1 MPVIY
6 RAFCFYRFG
15 VNNHHTNWQSNCE
28 GNPNH
33 ANMPSLVYI
42 ARIKNLPEEL
52 AKCLR
57 SAGCHVKS
65 FKPGDITQD
74 ECLLAMTAEA
84 VGAGLHLQEGNAAQ
98 VGGAFAPTPAA
109 ADMNEYLGS
118 QAAIWSYIKTA
129 VSEESQ
135 AKSEPSAEFTEKPE
149 GIELGFPHPEAG
161 RPASTAQSQV
171 SGEIARNVVSQV
183 IGVSS
188 LEALHRSRNIRP
200 TKEEFYRVFRNP
212 LSTVI
217 VLLLFSVIYRG
228 LRLPSTKGATIP
240 REAYSVRSA
249 PDSNSLLN
257 VSASRGRTAHRP
269 IPPLTLPLAESP
281 PRAVDRVQQH
291 LSHDNSVA
299 KDFTNHFALYTQ
311 GNVLQQKPEL
321 KPPQSGSI
329 RKRIVVD

>member
-1 MPVIY
+1 
-6 RAFCFYRFG
+6 
-15 VNNHHTNWQSNCE
+15 
-28 GNPNH
+28 
-33 ANMPSLVYI
+33 MPSLIYI

-52 AKCLR
+52 AKSLR

-84 VGAGLHLQEGNAAQ
+84 VEVALHLPEGDAAQ
-98 VGGAFAPTPAA
+98 AGRTFAGTPVAP
-109 ADMNEYLGS
+109 DMNEHLGS

-129 VSEESQ
+129 VTKESQ
-135 AKSEPSAEFTEKPE
+135 AKSELSAEFTEQPE
-149 GIELGFPHPEAG
+149 GIELGFPHPEVG
-161 RPASTAQSQV
+161 LPASTPQSRA
-171 SGEIARNVVSQV
+171 SGEIARNVVSPV

-188 LEALHRSRNIRP
+188 TDAPRSTRNIRP
-200 TKEEFYRVFRNP
+200 TKEEFFRVFRNP

-228 LRLPSTKGATIP
+228 LRLPSTKSATIP
-240 REAYSVRSA
+240 REAYNARSA
-249 PDSNSLLN
+249 PDSNYLLN
-257 VSASRGRTAHRP
+257 VSTSRGRTAHRS
-269 IPPLTLPLAESP
+269 IPPLTLSSAESL

-299 KDFTNHFALYTQ
+299 KDFTHHFALHAQ
-311 GNVLQQKPEL
+311 GNAIQQKPEL
-321 KPPQSGSI
+321 KYPQSGSI

>member
-1 MPVIY
+1 
-6 RAFCFYRFG
+6 
-15 VNNHHTNWQSNCE
+15 
-28 GNPNH
+28 
-33 ANMPSLVYI
+33 MPSLIYI
-42 ARIKNLPEEL
+42 ARVKSLPEEL
-52 AKCLR
+52 AKSLR

-74 ECLLAMTAEA
+74 ECLLAITTEA
-84 VGAGLHLQEGNAAQ
+84 VWAALPEGDAAQ
-98 VGGAFAPTPAA
+98 AGRTFAGTPAA
-109 ADMNEYLGS
+109 ADIHEYLGS

-129 VSEESQ
+129 VSKESES
-135 AKSEPSAEFTEKPE
+135 KSKPSAEFTEQPE
-149 GIELGFPHPEAG
+149 RIELGFPHPEVG

-171 SGEIARNVVSQV
+171 GGEIARDVGSQV

-188 LEALHRSRNIRP
+188 RRIRP

-228 LRLPSTKGATIP
+228 LRLPSTKSAAIP
-240 REAYSVRSA
+240 REAYSVPSA

-269 IPPLTLPLAESP
+269 IPPLNLSSAGSL

-291 LSHDNSVA
+291 LTHDNSVA
-299 KDFTNHFALYTQ
+299 KDFTNHFDLYTQ
-311 GNVLQQKPEL
+311 GNAIQQKPEL
-321 KPPQSGSI
+321 KHPQSGSI